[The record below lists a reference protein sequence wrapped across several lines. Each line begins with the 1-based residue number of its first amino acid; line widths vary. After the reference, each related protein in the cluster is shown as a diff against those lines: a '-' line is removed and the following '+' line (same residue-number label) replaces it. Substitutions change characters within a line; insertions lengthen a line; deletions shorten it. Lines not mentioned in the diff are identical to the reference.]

1 MTPEEMACL
10 HTERVRPDWIDYNGH
25 MNLAYYVLVF
35 DHATD
40 ALLDR
45 VGLGAAYREATG
57 GSVFVAEA
65 HVIYRSE
72 VLAGEDLRVAS
83 RVVDVDEKRL
93 RLFHEM
99 TAGDDRRPAAGIELM
114 ILHVDLASR
123 RTRPFPAAPLERLR
137 ELRAAQAA
145 LPLPREVGRGI
156 SMAKKR

>member
-1 MTPEEMACL
+1 M
-10 HTERVRPDWIDYNGH
+10 
-25 MNLAYYVLVF
+25 LAQI
-35 DHATD
+35 
-40 ALLDR
+40 
-45 VGLGAAYREATG
+45 GLGAAYREATG

-65 HVIYRSE
+65 HVTYRTE
-72 VLAGEDLRVAS
+72 VLAGEVLQVAS
-83 RVVDVDEKRL
+83 RVIDVDEKRL

-99 TAGDDRRPAAGIELM
+99 TAGGDRRPAAGVELM

-123 RTRPFPAAPLERLR
+123 RTQPFPAAPLERLR